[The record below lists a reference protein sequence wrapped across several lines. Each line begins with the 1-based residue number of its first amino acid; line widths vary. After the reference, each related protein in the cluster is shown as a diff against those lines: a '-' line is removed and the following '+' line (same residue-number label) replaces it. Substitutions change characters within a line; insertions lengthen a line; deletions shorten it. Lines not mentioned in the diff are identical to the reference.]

1 MHLTPSH
8 LPPHLP
14 STSPLAPTPT
24 SLLHSYP
31 SYVLHTLSSP
41 STLALPTLT
50 SPTFA
55 PPTLPLAP
63 PTYPL
68 AHLSPSSHTHQTTL
82 LYANNTKTTLKIGM
96 RSQQLHKTCS
106 HCYSHT
112 CAWQSFQSPFA
123 PTAATTP
130 MAPITCKEEVNLA
143 AQCRGLVD
151 TEPRRS
157 VSHHS
162 PMPVYPVQCTHVCST
177 RYPAVWTPQNLSQAM
192 QSMNPK
198 LHAWRPITCKEEV
211 NLAAK
216 FRKLQL
222 LKS

>member
-1 MHLTPSH
+1 
-8 LPPHLP
+8 
-14 STSPLAPTPT
+14 
-24 SLLHSYP
+24 
-31 SYVLHTLSSP
+31 
-41 STLALPTLT
+41 
-50 SPTFA
+50 
-55 PPTLPLAP
+55 
-63 PTYPL
+63 
-68 AHLSPSSHTHQTTL
+68 
-82 LYANNTKTTLKIGM
+82 M

-123 PTAATTP
+123 PTAPTTP

-162 PMPVYPVQCTHVCST
+162 PMPVAQCTHVCST
-177 RYPAVWTPQNLSQAM
+177 RYPVVWTPQNLSQAM
-192 QSMNPK
+192 QNINPK
-198 LHAWRPITCKEEV
+198 LHAWRRPITCKEEV

-222 LKS
+222 LKSWLEISQYLALCTLQIVIVSVWVPWKSGTFQWRNGVVPWAELNAYLTAYLCP